1 VIEQALL
8 CKHDGRREDRRKDR
22 EYRMSTMIDVMLR
35 HIMALFFSLSNTTP
49 GYVVRDRRPE
59 FPDSLHTQKDHREEQ

>member
-1 VIEQALL
+1 
-8 CKHDGRREDRRKDR
+8 
-22 EYRMSTMIDVMLR
+22 MSTMIDVMLR